1 MALSR
6 ALVALT
12 ARSLTEL
19 DADVTLP
26 QYRTLVVLASRGPQR
41 PADLAEELGVQR
53 STVTRICDRL
63 VARGLAERRPGQAD
77 RRVIWVVL
85 TEAGM
90 ELLGQAMA
98 RRHVRLAALVERAGM
113 RGPKA
118 FAAAANRIARA
129 AGELPEA
136 QWWEHWR
143 HAADPDP
150 GETAAA

>member
-1 MALSR
+1 MGLSR

-41 PADLAEELGVQR
+41 PADLADELGVQR

-63 VARGLAERRPGQAD
+63 VARGLAERRPGQSD

-85 TEAGM
+85 TDAGK

-98 RRHVRLAALVERAGM
+98 RRHARLTALVEQAGLS
-113 RGPKA
+113 GPKA
-118 FAAAANRIARA
+118 FATAANRIVRA
-129 AGELPEA
+129 AGELPEPE
-136 QWWEHWR
+136 WWEHWR
-143 HAADPDP
+143 HSTDPDIT
-150 GETAAA
+150 GAAAA